1 MNITFNNPISFKA
14 GLNSQIIGLQ
24 KEVTT
29 ESIEKYL
36 FNNNHIQTDF
46 KNNKPIAIASFLSIN
61 ILNNLDNFL
70 KI

>member
-46 KNNKPIAIASFLSIN
+46 KNNLQ
-61 ILNNLDNFL
+61 
-70 KI
+70 